1 MSLSSSD
8 QQGIY
13 DSGELSYPKSPK
25 SKKIKK
31 CESLSPKKNSGHWT
45 QEEHQKYLKFLEDH
59 AHIKKNNK
67 IFKPMSDVIGTRSPS
82 QCRSHHQKFNPFS
95 PIVQKKNLKAQ
106 QRTQF
111 TIPPPM
117 EDSYQ
122 YKEEE
127 CLNRRLVQ
135 LMIFDEEE
143 QFDEPQQFN
152 LDDFF

>member
-1 MSLSSSD
+1 MSLSSND
-8 QQGIY
+8 QLEID
-13 DSGELSYPKSPK
+13 DSVEYSYPKSPK

-59 AHIKKNNK
+59 ANIKKNNK
-67 IFKPMSDVIGTRSPS
+67 IFKPMSDIIGTRSPS
-82 QCRSHHQKFNPFS
+82 QCRSHHQKFNPLS
-95 PIVQKKNLKAQ
+95 PMVQKKSLKLQ
-106 QRTQF
+106 QTTQLI
-111 TIPPPM
+111 TSTLN

-122 YKEEE
+122 YKEDD

-135 LMIFDEEE
+135 LMIFDE
-143 QFDEPQQFN
+143 DELLNQPQQFN